1 MISQYTELRA
11 LAAAGTRTT
20 IDEYRDLIA
29 QLDLRR
35 LNDTERKAL
44 FLNAYNVFAMSMLI
58 HHSCHGDLCTRYPA
72 DGPACAKHAKLLAH
86 RGLRLASPPAAS
98 ETLAALWCRCGIW
111 KLAS

>member
-72 DGPACAKHAKLLAH
+72 DGPACAKLLAH